1 MSAVLDLWHL
11 TRLRVRG
18 DVRGHDVVTKM
29 GERCARPRVL
39 PTLWRGAQRRCPH
52 CGQGPLFVRWITTH
66 EHCRECGL
74 VFVRN
79 QGDTW
84 LFWILMDR
92 IPLVFGIVAI
102 YFGFQ
107 VSDWITGAV
116 FFLVMA
122 VPLLATIASST
133 GCSHRP
139 QLSVARL
146 FSRPVRRSAGSAASW
161 VDRVLEIIHPR
172 HQNGTPS
179 VCLRG
184 AFSTNCVPS
193 PMARNVLPFSLCR
206 PVW

>member
-1 MSAVLDLWHL
+1 
-11 TRLRVRG
+11 
-18 DVRGHDVVTKM
+18 M
-29 GERCARPRVL
+29 GERYARPRVL

-66 EHCRECGL
+66 EHCLECGL

-116 FFLVMA
+116 FFLAMA
-122 VPLLATIASST
+122 VPLLATMPHRQGVAIA
-133 GCSHRP
+133 
-139 QLSVARL
+139 LSYL
-146 FSRPVRRSAGSAASW
+146 SRVYFR
-161 VDRVLEIIHPR
+161 D
-172 HQNGTPS
+172 PS
-179 VCLRG
+179 DD
-184 AFSTNCVPS
+184 
-193 PMARNVLPFSLCR
+193 LPDPL
-206 PVW
+206 PPG